1 MRRLTWLSLLLAVLI
16 SLAACAPTV
25 AGPTAA
31 PTAAAPATVAPAIG
45 APATAATAVATTAPT
60 AAPSSPAAQPTAANQ
75 AVGPGADLASGSW
88 KWTQGA
94 TAAGTVQTVS
104 DPSKFRVQF
113 DPSNGQV
120 SIATACNSATGSYT
134 TNGHALK
141 IILTSMTNTVCP
153 DDTLSPLF
161 ITELGAVQSYT
172 INQGSL
178 VLSLAANAGTLTLT
192 H

>member
-31 PTAAAPATVAPAIG
+31 PTAAPATEAATTVATMVATTV
-45 APATAATAVATTAPT
+45 ATAAST
-60 AAPSSPAAQPTAANQ
+60 SPAAQPTAANQ
-75 AVGPGADLASGSW
+75 AAGPGVDLASGAW
-88 KWTQGA
+88 KWTQGT

-113 DPSNGQV
+113 DPSSGQV
-120 SIATACNSATGSYT
+120 SIATACNSATGNYT
-134 TNGHALK
+134 TNGRALK
-141 IILTSMTNTVCP
+141 IILTSMTNAVCP
-153 DDTLSPLF
+153 GDTLSPLF

>member
-31 PTAAAPATVAPAIG
+31 PTTAATAAAPATAAPATG
-45 APATAATAVATTAPT
+45 APATAATAAPK
-60 AAPSSPAAQPTAANQ
+60 SPAAQSTAANP
-75 AVGPGADLASGSW
+75 AGGPGADLASGAW
-88 KWTQGA
+88 KWTQGT
-94 TAAGTVQTVS
+94 TAAGTVQTVA

-120 SIATACNSATGSYT
+120 SIATACNSATGNYT
-134 TNGHALK
+134 TNGRALK
-141 IILTSMTNTVCP
+141 IILTSMTNAVCP

-178 VLSLAANAGTLTLT
+178 VLSLPGNAGTLTLT